1 MYTEVMPSDT
11 RARVAALRRAH
22 VILERRGACSGD
34 ASPIAQPTP
43 HTHMGGIVSLIPPIP
58 LSQNSIYFLFW

>member
-43 HTHMGGIVSLIPPIP
+43 HTHMGG
-58 LSQNSIYFLFW
+58 